1 MRNRPANSRRVNTS
15 VLAYALRSFGT
26 GEVLVSNDDEISIL
40 NSNGNDYPPEDTL
53 GDQWLR
59 GSGFDLKGTSTASA
73 THGAGW
79 YERVSQLAYKLYLRR
94 GQVPGHDLDD
104 WFTAE
109 RILLLQLPHHGGEGG
124 DTYDGKS
131 T

>member
-1 MRNRPANSRRVNTS
+1 
-15 VLAYALRSFGT
+15 
-26 GEVLVSNDDEISIL
+26 VSNDNDKISML

-59 GSGFDLKGTSTASA
+59 GSDFDLKGASTASA
-73 THGAGW
+73 THGAEW

-109 RILLLQLPHHGGEGG
+109 RILLSQLPYHAGGGG
-124 DTYDGKS
+124 DAYDGKS